1 VAIDGIDAAGKTTL
15 ADELTLA
22 LLARQRAV
30 IRASIDGFHRP
41 RAERYRQGSESS
53 VGYYEDA
60 FNYES
65 LQKLLLL
72 PLGPGG
78 HRKYRRVAFDLHQ
91 NAPATIPVETAT
103 STAALLVDG
112 VFLLRPELNYYW
124 EYRIFVDVT
133 FEVALRRAE
142 VRDRA
147 HFSSLSSLR
156 DRYQHRYFPAQ
167 RFYLEAIGPKRLAD
181 VVVENSD
188 PRDPKLTFRRSE
200 HAMRGS
206 RQWTS

>member
-1 VAIDGIDAAGKTTL
+1 MTSSWLPIIACKSGSRISSLVCCVARRRAMTRLALVPLGRKDRALLRQRVLDELVRQIDAIHRPHPVRVAIDGIDAGKTTL

-41 RAERYRQGSESS
+41 RAERYRLGSESS
-53 VGYYEDA
+53 IGYYEDS

-103 STAALLVDG
+103 STAVLLMDG

-124 EYRIFVDVT
+124 DT
-133 FEVALRRAE
+133 A
-142 VRDRA
+142 
-147 HFSSLSSLR
+147 SSW
-156 DRYQHRYFPAQ
+156 
-167 RFYLEAIGPKRLAD
+167 
-181 VVVENSD
+181 
-188 PRDPKLTFRRSE
+188 
-200 HAMRGS
+200 M
-206 RQWTS
+206 